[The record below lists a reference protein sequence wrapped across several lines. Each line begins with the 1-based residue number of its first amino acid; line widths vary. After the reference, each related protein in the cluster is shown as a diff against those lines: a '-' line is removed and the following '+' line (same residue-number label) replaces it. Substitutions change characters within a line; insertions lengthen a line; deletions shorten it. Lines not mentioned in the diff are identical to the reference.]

1 MKFIVLIAGLAC
13 VTVLSVRAQ
22 SIGGSAPGTMT
33 PPLPGDV
40 PPAKSAIAGSP
51 AVGDATRDPGLA
63 AANRSSSPQST
74 TPVTAPAETPPPIT
88 QPNKNYA
95 GGTVAPKDGR

>member
-1 MKFIVLIAGLAC
+1 MKFIVLITGLAC
-13 VTVLSVRAQ
+13 ATVFSAHAQ

-33 PPLPGDV
+33 PPIPGSV

-63 AANRSSSPQST
+63 AANRSSSRQST
-74 TPVTAPAETPPPIT
+74 TPATVPVETPPPKT

-95 GGTVAPKDGR
+95 GSTVAPKDER